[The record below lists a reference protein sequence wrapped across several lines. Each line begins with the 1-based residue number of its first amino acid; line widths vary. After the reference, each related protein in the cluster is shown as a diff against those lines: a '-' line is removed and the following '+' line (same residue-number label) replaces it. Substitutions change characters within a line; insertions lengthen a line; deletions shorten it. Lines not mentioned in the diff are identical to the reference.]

1 MGDVITGE
9 LFGGKSWSLVC
20 FSDSFATLKVGG
32 LIFEGRIWRRWVGG
46 GGNEG
51 RTLVFFGSVL
61 VMVVMK
67 NDVCLYWAVK

>member
-1 MGDVITGE
+1 M
-9 LFGGKSWSLVC
+9 
-20 FSDSFATLKVGG
+20 GG

-67 NDVCLYWAVK
+67 DDVCSYLAVK